1 MTEDGHAAVEL
12 AMAVGVLLL
21 PVALVVTAFGPW
33 SERRV
38 EAEALAAEAARTAVL
53 ELSQEAGLE
62 RIVADSRSLD
72 IERSL
77 VRAGWCGAEAT
88 ALGSQA
94 GACAFVRG
102 SVISLTVELW
112 TPLVS
117 TPWGEVGGLWV
128 TAGHAEPIDLYRSLG
143 P

>member
-1 MTEDGHAAVEL
+1 
-12 AMAVGVLLL
+12 MAIGVLLL

-33 SERRV
+33 SESRV
-38 EAEALAAEAARTAVL
+38 AAEAIAAEATRTAVL

-62 RIVADSRSLD
+62 RILADSRGLN
-72 IERSL
+72 IEPSL

-88 ALGSQA
+88 TLGSPA

-102 SVISLTVELW
+102 SVVDLTIELW

-117 TPWGEVGGLWV
+117 TPWGAVGGLWV
-128 TAGHAEPIDLYRSLG
+128 TAQHAEPIDLYRSLA